1 MSFYGQNICVGVT
14 GWLHYKEE
22 AEYYNVPPLPTQVF
36 GVGGK
41 PDLGGGDIGVGYYSA
56 GAYWAAHS
64 RSIWN
69 NYQGILECKLSEA
82 VVLLLLMTCNSIIT
96 FGFIGCS

>member
-22 AEYYNVPPLPTQVF
+22 AEYYKVPPLPTQVF

-41 PDLGGGDIGVGYYSA
+41 PDWGGGYWCGV
-56 GAYWAAHS
+56 
-64 RSIWN
+64 
-69 NYQGILECKLSEA
+69 L
-82 VVLLLLMTCNSIIT
+82 
-96 FGFIGCS
+96 

>member
-22 AEYYNVPPLPTQVF
+22 AEYYKVPPPPPTQVF

-41 PDLGGGDIGVGYYSA
+41 PDWGGGILVWGTIV
-56 GAYWAAHS
+56 
-64 RSIWN
+64 
-69 NYQGILECKLSEA
+69 QGHTEQHTLDQYE
-82 VVLLLLMTCNSIIT
+82 II
-96 FGFIGCS
+96 IQES